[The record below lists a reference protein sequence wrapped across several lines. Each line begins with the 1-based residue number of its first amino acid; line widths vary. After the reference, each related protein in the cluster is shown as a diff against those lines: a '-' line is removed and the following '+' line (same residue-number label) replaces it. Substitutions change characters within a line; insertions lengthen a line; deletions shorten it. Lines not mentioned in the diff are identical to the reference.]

1 MKENKM
7 TYMEAIAEL
16 EAILKQLEHADEV
29 NMDLISSKVK
39 RASELMD
46 FCKKKLH
53 VLDKDLE
60 KMIAELDD

>member
-1 MKENKM
+1 
-7 TYMEAIAEL
+7 MEAIAEL